1 MLNWA
6 GNDESKQKAMMSC
19 KSAMFEHSSET

>member
-6 GNDESKQKAMMSC
+6 GNDESKQKAM
-19 KSAMFEHSSET
+19 KSRKSTMFEHSSET